1 MITIKIKTTNIT
13 PNQLLNSFV
22 EKKLKELEKYIPE
35 DFGAIVE
42 VEVGRTIKRQKTGDI
57 FRAEI
62 QVQMPGGKLLRS
74 VSENNEMQGAVIE
87 AHNNLLIQF
96 EKYKEMMASGTRRRK
111 LSRKEE
117 MEKGEE

>member
-13 PNQLLNSFV
+13 PNQLLNNFV
-22 EKKLKELEKYIPE
+22 EKKLKEVEKYIPK
-35 DFGAIVE
+35 DFGAIAE
-42 VEVGRTIKRQKTGDI
+42 VEVGRTIKKQRTGDI

-96 EKYKEMMASGTRRRK
+96 EKYKETLASGTRRRK
-111 LSRKEE
+111 LSKEKE
-117 MEKGEE
+117 RRDGRE